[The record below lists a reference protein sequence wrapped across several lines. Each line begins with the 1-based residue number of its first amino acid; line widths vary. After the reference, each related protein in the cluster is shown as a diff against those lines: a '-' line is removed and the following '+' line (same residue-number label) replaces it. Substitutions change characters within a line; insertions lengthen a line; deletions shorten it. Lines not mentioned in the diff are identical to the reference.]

1 MIVVINV
8 KLKFSKVID
17 YKHTYKS
24 CMLSITNIAMKKYVD
39 IIFYIYLGEV
49 CISGHYMQE

>member
-1 MIVVINV
+1 M
-8 KLKFSKVID
+8 VID

-39 IIFYIYLGEV
+39 IIFYIYLDEV
-49 CISGHYMQE
+49 CTSGHYMQE